1 MPLGHA
7 WTPSDPVFG
16 TEYTSES
23 IQSQKNKILKQID
36 ISKENNLLLARKQQ
50 DYFKNQIEPINET
63 QDLTTEELMS
73 STIKL
78 KEQFSKDIRE
88 LIKDFNTINEVLNN
102 PYFDDLETLQ
112 IVVQIFPKIKYE
124 LTQGKSG
131 QRFMSASFI
140 IQSIQKIIEK
150 WKNENDIKEN
160 IPEPQP
166 IPEDDIPKPNFA
178 QVDVDAELTTADLT
192 KPLDITPFTKLTN
205 IEIDDSVNSYVKFAK
220 DKNLIDTSDPNNEAE
235 LRSELD
241 ALINEQNGYNSDLI
255 LSRILIER
263 LFILE
268 ELKIYKSS
276 VGAIK
281 TRNQEVTLNKLEKEL
296 KNNELNFNNEREK
309 LDKFKVSHAQSLGS
323 KSQNEIGRRKNQ
335 LKIDA
340 LTDKNA
346 RDTMIDDRIDEI
358 PTTILTKPRIIDI
371 LKTRKISHS
380 ANERKPELL
389 DKLRDGLKM
398 KGLDYQV
405 QEFSTTENKY
415 PDGTFWGLGLK
426 NSITHSKYKNIKIG
440 RGLEIEEKK
449 PVYVQFGNFIIHK
462 KQLFDDNILN
472 LKYKSMG
479 STLIKRQVLTDPLT
493 QLFKDVIEYNKINQ
507 KDYDN
512 LSDNDKKIFDNVID
526 KAYLNELIKYNRV
539 VSGKGIINSDM
550 LNINN
555 EIQRFKILKGQIL
568 AGNDNIDLK
577 NEFKILLKKFT
588 DLNRIDKSES
598 EMILNLI

>member
-1 MPLGHA
+1 MLKIPNY
-7 WTPSDPVFG
+7 
-16 TEYTSES
+16 YTSES

-36 ISKENNLLLARKQQ
+36 ISKQNNLLLARKQQ
-50 DYFKNQIEPINET
+50 DYFKNQIEPVNET

-73 STIKL
+73 SMIKL

-88 LIKDFNTINEVLNN
+88 LVKDFQTINEVLNN
-102 PYFDDLETLQ
+102 EYFDDMETLQ

-140 IQSIQKIIEK
+140 IQSIKKIIEK
-150 WKNENDIKEN
+150 WKMENDIKEN
-160 IPEPQP
+160 VPEPQP
-166 IPEDDIPKPNFA
+166 IPEGDIPKPNFA
-178 QVDVDAELTTADLT
+178 QIDVDAEITTADFT
-192 KPLDITPFTKLTN
+192 KPLDITPFVKLDQN
-205 IEIDDSVNSYVKFAK
+205 MIDDSVNIYVNYAK
-220 DKNLIDTSDPNNEAE
+220 TKNLIDVSDPNNEAQ

-241 ALINEQNGYNSDLI
+241 ALINDQNGYNSDLI
-255 LSRILIER
+255 LSRILIEK

-268 ELKIYKSS
+268 ELKNYKSS

-296 KNNELNFNNEREK
+296 KNNELNFNYEREK
-309 LDKFKVSHAQSLGS
+309 LDKFKLSHAESLGS
-323 KSQNEIGRRKNQ
+323 KSQNEIGRRNNQ
-335 LKIDA
+335 KKIDA
-340 LTDKNA
+340 LTDKIPRNE
-346 RDTMIDDRIDEI
+346 MIDDRIDGI
-358 PTTILTKPRIIDI
+358 PLTTFTVQKITNILNTRGIIFKKND
-371 LKTRKISHS
+371 KK
-380 ANERKPELL
+380 NELII
-389 DKLRDGLKM
+389 KLRNGLKN
-398 KGLDYQV
+398 KELDYQV
-405 QEFSTTENKY
+405 GDDVNNEF
-415 PDGTFWGLGLK
+415 FGLGFVNK
-426 NSITHSKYKNIKIG
+426 DGIYVSNNKIGKGITYSKYKNIKIG
-440 RGLEIEEKK
+440 RGLEIPEEKK
-449 PVYVQFGNFIIHK
+449 PVYVQFGNFIIHQ

-493 QLFKDVIEYNKINQ
+493 QLFKNVIEYNKINQ

-512 LSDNDKKIFDNVID
+512 LTDNDKKIFDNVID
-526 KAYLNELIKYNRV
+526 KAYLNDLIKYNRV

-555 EIQRFKILKGQIL
+555 EIQRFKILKGQII

>member
-1 MPLGHA
+1 MLKIPNY
-7 WTPSDPVFG
+7 
-16 TEYTSES
+16 YTSES

-493 QLFKDVIEYNKINQ
+493 QLFKDVISNCHP
-507 KDYDN
+507 
-512 LSDNDKKIFDNVID
+512 
-526 KAYLNELIKYNRV
+526 LN
-539 VSGKGIINSDM
+539 S
-550 LNINN
+550 
-555 EIQRFKILKGQIL
+555 
-568 AGNDNIDLK
+568 
-577 NEFKILLKKFT
+577 
-588 DLNRIDKSES
+588 
-598 EMILNLI
+598 

>member
-1 MPLGHA
+1 MLKIPNY
-7 WTPSDPVFG
+7 
-16 TEYTSES
+16 YTSES

-588 DLNRIDKSES
+588 DLNRIDKLES